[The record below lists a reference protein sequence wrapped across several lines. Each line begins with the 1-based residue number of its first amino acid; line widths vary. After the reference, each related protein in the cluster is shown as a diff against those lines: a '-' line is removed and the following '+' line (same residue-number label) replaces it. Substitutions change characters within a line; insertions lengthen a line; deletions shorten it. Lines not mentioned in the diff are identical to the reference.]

1 MISIKH
7 YLEET
12 QTESGDHD
20 EPGAQQDAEAQPL
33 LSVTVAAYRS
43 SLVEMGNCGRDAC
56 PALGGELK
64 QGLGKVYREKAT
76 SRKSKNDRA
85 ESTAAA

>member
-1 MISIKH
+1 MISIKR
-7 YLEET
+7 YLEEPET
-12 QTESGDHD
+12 
-20 EPGAQQDAEAQPL
+20 EPGEHSEPEAQAL
-33 LSVTVAAYRS
+33 LPVTVAAYRS
-43 SLVEMGNCGRDAC
+43 SLVDMGNCGQDAC